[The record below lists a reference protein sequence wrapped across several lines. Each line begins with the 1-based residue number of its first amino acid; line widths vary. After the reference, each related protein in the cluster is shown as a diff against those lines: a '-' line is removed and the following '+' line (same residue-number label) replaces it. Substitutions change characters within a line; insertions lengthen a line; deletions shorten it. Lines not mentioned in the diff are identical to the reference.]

1 MTKYT
6 VTGELDLGDGYF
18 APFAEWT
25 EGETLDAA
33 LTAINEKLYTETPG
47 LQHWEMHF
55 VFEGHHK
62 DVYPEDDWSFDK
74 EILQ

>member
-1 MTKYT
+1 MTQYT

-25 EGETLDAA
+25 EGKTIDEALDI
-33 LTAINEKLYTETPG
+33 LNTKLYEVTPG

-55 VFEGHHK
+55 LFEGHHK
-62 DVYPEDDWSFDK
+62 DMYPHDEEVEK
-74 EILQ
+74 